1 MKALLTA
8 VIPEI
13 KCYEEKYNIMMDEEH
28 KIGGGQFGYVFKI
41 SRKLDDKVLAMKI
54 S

>member
-1 MKALLTA
+1 MNASLAA

-13 KCYEEKYNIMMDEEH
+13 KGYEEKYNIMMDEEH

-41 SRKLDDKVLAMKI
+41 SRKSDDKVLAMKV